1 MSNQQLEE
9 KCLENIKRV
18 VWCKTA
24 EESQNHYKV
33 WSEQYDTELAIIGGS
48 GSQAATNMFSKH
60 VKDKIN
66 SVVLD
71 LGGGTGTSSLFI
83 RNQLQFQGEIDI
95 LDANIEM
102 LYKASQKKIGFRN
115 IIRHFVGKSGELPV
129 RDESY
134 DVIISTGAFV
144 PNHIPASA
152 IQGMIKA
159 IRSGGLLI
167 FTLRLQGLGD
177 YGEEFVQNIEQLCL
191 EKKLELLDQMELRHF
206 TYQEN

>member
-1 MSNQQLEE
+1 
-9 KCLENIKRV
+9 
-18 VWCKTA
+18 
-24 EESQNHYKV
+24 
-33 WSEQYDTELAIIGGS
+33 
-48 GSQAATNMFSKH
+48 MFSKH

-144 PNHIPASA
+144 PNHIRGVSHSRNDQS
-152 IQGMIKA
+152 ITSWRINNLHSETRRIGRLRGR
-159 IRSGGLLI
+159 IRSKHRE
-167 FTLRLQGLGD
+167 TLF
-177 YGEEFVQNIEQLCL
+177 GE
-191 EKKLELLDQMELRHF
+191 
-206 TYQEN
+206 

>member
-83 RNQLQFQGEIDI
+83 RNQLQFQGELDI

-102 LYKASQKKIGFRN
+102 LYKASQKKNWMFGILFDTLLENLGN
-115 IIRHFVGKSGELPV
+115 SPFVTNPMTSL
-129 RDESY
+129 
-134 DVIISTGAFV
+134 FLL
-144 PNHIPASA
+144 
-152 IQGMIKA
+152 
-159 IRSGGLLI
+159 GLL
-167 FTLRLQGLGD
+167 FQTTFRRQPFK
-177 YGEEFVQNIEQLCL
+177 E
-191 EKKLELLDQMELRHF
+191 
-206 TYQEN
+206 